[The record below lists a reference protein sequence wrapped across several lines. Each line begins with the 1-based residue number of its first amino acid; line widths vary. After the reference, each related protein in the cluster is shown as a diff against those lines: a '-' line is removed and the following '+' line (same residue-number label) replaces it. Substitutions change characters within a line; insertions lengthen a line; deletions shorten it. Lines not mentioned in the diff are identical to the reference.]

1 MAKKATAA
9 KTLAEQAKEIADING
24 VSVVY
29 TNSKGEFFTVK
40 NYALNSEKDKT
51 KVQTFDFGNAAEVD
65 ETDETLS
72 EDEQ

>member
-29 TNSKGEFFTVK
+29 ANSKGEFFTVK